1 MEIQQK
7 IQAEIFEVAIYTIPT
22 WKKTVKLKTQTEFT
36 LNGNIKTNKRT
47 KRKLCNANKCTCC
60 FIIIMIAIYVV
71 LLRDIMGMIVSFLDA
86 AVS

>member
-1 MEIQQK
+1 MHVC
-7 IQAEIFEVAIYTIPT
+7 A
-22 WKKTVKLKTQTEFT
+22 
-36 LNGNIKTNKRT
+36 
-47 KRKLCNANKCTCC
+47 CMSC